1 MPGRSGSRD
10 SNLMLDTAVG
20 AGVGTGGGDGFP
32 MSPVMAAAAGTGTVA
47 AKTMNAAQA
56 TELAVRFEIFVVKV
70 PLLLGV
76 NGLQFRRVGG
86 NPWQYQML
94 AKRILQELKL

>member
-1 MPGRSGSRD
+1 
-10 SNLMLDTAVG
+10 MLDASIAGDTSVTSPGAVG
-20 AGVGTGGGDGFP
+20 GGA
-32 MSPVMAAAAGTGTVA
+32 VM
-47 AKTMNAAQA
+47 AKTMGAAQA

>member
-1 MPGRSGSRD
+1 
-10 SNLMLDTAVG
+10 
-20 AGVGTGGGDGFP
+20 
-32 MSPVMAAAAGTGTVA
+32 
-47 AKTMNAAQA
+47 MNAAQA

>member
-1 MPGRSGSRD
+1 MSPQRTDSGLPRD
-10 SNLMLDTAVG
+10 SNDVLDTAPATAVG
-20 AGVGTGGGDGFP
+20 Q
-32 MSPVMAAAAGTGTVA
+32 
-47 AKTMNAAQA
+47 KTMNAANA

-94 AKRILQELKL
+94 AKRICRS